1 MHACSKS
8 TGEGALL
15 TCPQTS
21 PPRRSRPLRARRG
34 RSIASAAQH
43 AEAKRSV
50 GLEAEFGSALC
61 WRSRPVGASS
71 TLATSSGGTEGEGD
85 SPGNEDDADVEE
97 DDDSK
102 DGQACFLSCLYMLL
116 NQLRKFKKEWDKDED
131 EEESKNTTDW
141 LMRELLSLMNPS
153 FPPVALALHQLRD
166 GHGVTEA
173 ECACLLQ
180 CLWGLVRETVP
191 RDVLDN
197 CVLEHSR
204 TFLMWL
210 LSRSAS
216 SRDYVKKQSARTLF
230 IQKSAAVASTAVA
243 AATTTAVATPATTA
257 VPATATESAGLSADG
272 TAVSSSSPGM
282 SKADAKVEKLHFY
295 CSVLMGRLEPGH
307 AAHLRVNG
315 EWLEGAY
322 SRGGVLQKREELVP
336 DAQGGKDGAAEGG
349 PAEPTKFEV
358 VWWEAAKRLLLTC
371 PFSNGLAVLR
381 CGLLLV
387 RPVGSSAP
395 TGIGGVLARS
405 ASLGASGHVGILC
418 INGCRLVS
426 LASVAYV

>member
-1 MHACSKS
+1 M
-8 TGEGALL
+8 
-15 TCPQTS
+15 
-21 PPRRSRPLRARRG
+21 
-34 RSIASAAQH
+34 ASAAEH
-43 AEAKRSV
+43 AEASHSV
-50 GLEAEFGSALC
+50 GLEAEFGSSLC
-61 WRSRPVGASS
+61 WRSRPVGTSS
-71 TLATSSGGTEGEGD
+71 TLATGSGTEGEGG
-85 SPGNEDDADVEE
+85 SPGSEDDADVEE
-97 DDDSK
+97 DDSK

-116 NQLRKFKKEWDKDED
+116 NHLRRVKEEWDED
-131 EEESKNTTDW
+131 EERKNTTDW

-166 GHGVTEA
+166 GERVTEA

-204 TFLMWL
+204 TFLMWI

-216 SRDYVKKQSARTLF
+216 SREYVKKQSARALL
-230 IQKSAAVASTAVA
+230 IQKSAAAATTTVAAA
-243 AATTTAVATPATTA
+243 AATTTTTATTA

-295 CSVLMGRLEPGH
+295 CSSLMERLEPGH

-322 SRGGVLQKREELVP
+322 SRGGVLQKRQELVP
-336 DAQGGKDGAAEGG
+336 DAQGAKDGAAEGG

-358 VWWEAAKRLLLTC
+358 VWWEAAKRLLLTS

-381 CGLLLV
+381 CGLLWCGLLV
-387 RPVGSSAP
+387 VVHQR
-395 TGIGGVLARS
+395 
-405 ASLGASGHVGILC
+405 
-418 INGCRLVS
+418 VS
-426 LASVAYV
+426 LVFWRGALL